1 MFGPVFPLRTTC
13 VTARSIHMLCPDKA
27 VTLEGSTTP
36 IAVEAA
42 TTCMKEG
49 KVLSADTLRA
59 IGQDIIS
66 AIDDFKT
73 LVTRLKTT
81 APATAKT
88 CKDRCTPT
96 TPREVL
102 ARKVEDMD
110 REVKSALHLCVVEPD
125 GGDCIRKVF
134 VPFTKELFEA
144 SKRATGG
151 CLTKASVEA
160 LMPKVTVGSRTFVVG
175 SKQFLAALDRE
186 AVEVLHSITHKELQ
200 QLLSTEKNDSKVKE
214 EAAVLG
220 GPLAQTLHVLFGWK
234 LEHIYDSMY
243 MFAVFNAG
251 IKTKSADCKSAT
263 RETSA
268 LLALSRA

>member
-1 MFGPVFPLRTTC
+1 VFPLRTTC

-27 VTLEGSTTP
+27 VTLDGSTA

-49 KVLSADTLRA
+49 KVLSAETLSA
-59 IGQDIIS
+59 ITTDITGAIS
-66 AIDDFKT
+66 AFQA
-73 LVTRLKTT
+73 LVTQLKIT
-81 APATAKT
+81 APATAKK
-88 CKDRCTPT
+88 CNDRCAAT

-102 ARKVEDMD
+102 ARKLEDMD

-134 VPFTKELFEA
+134 VPFTTELQKA
-144 SKRATGG
+144 SVRATGE

-200 QLLSTEKNDSKVKE
+200 QLLNTEKKADKVKE

-220 GPLAQTLHVLFGWK
+220 GPLAQTLHVLFGWN

-251 IKTKSADCKSAT
+251 IKTKSLDCKSAT

-268 LLALSRA
+268 LLALSKP